1 MARTRLRKF
10 EDELQSAIETGMR
23 SYSGHSTW
31 NFVNAVLYC
40 LDICTTLGELELPYP
55 TLSLGTLFT
64 LMSFSVPESHR
75 MIRSAELLNLPTIA
89 FYPQAMVTS
98 RPLHFGERLSRLFT
112 P

>member
-40 LDICTTLGELELPYP
+40 LDICTTLGEP
-55 TLSLGTLFT
+55 
-64 LMSFSVPESHR
+64 
-75 MIRSAELLNLPTIA
+75 
-89 FYPQAMVTS
+89 
-98 RPLHFGERLSRLFT
+98 
-112 P
+112 

>member
-40 LDICTTLGELELPYP
+40 LDICTTLGELEP
-55 TLSLGTLFT
+55 TLPIS
-64 LMSFSVPESHR
+64 SSE
-75 MIRSAELLNLPTIA
+75 I
-89 FYPQAMVTS
+89 S
-98 RPLHFGERLSRLFT
+98 R
-112 P
+112 